1 MRTTVYF
8 KSIFSC
14 LFFYFLTVGKT
25 YSQLVAFTD
34 FNWNYNLTTEIKK
47 TIDNSLN
54 GYWLVVNEDMAL
66 ESIEYYEKDAVKAC
80 FHSNQKYNEAVEDK
94 KAYLN
99 NKIQAEIALTN
110 QLYKKAIKYNRRK
123 KIIADNLKL
132 LLMDLKM
139 TTEEDTDLNLLEDE
153 FKTIEK
159 IHQKIILFKKIKTK
173 FLINQLKK
181 TNDFEKMKELML
193 L

>member
-1 MRTTVYF
+1 
-8 KSIFSC
+8 
-14 LFFYFLTVGKT
+14 LTVGKT

-99 NKIQAEIALTN
+99 NKIYAEIALTN
-110 QLYKKAIKYNRRK
+110 QLYKKSIKLNNRK

-139 TTEEDTDLNLLEDE
+139 TTEEENDLNRLDNEV
-153 FKTIEK
+153 KNVEK

-173 FLINQLKK
+173 SLINQLKK
-181 TNDFEKMKELML
+181 TNDFEEMKELML

>member
-1 MRTTVYF
+1 MTIHTNF
-8 KSIFSC
+8 KSIFSF
-14 LFFYFLTVGKT
+14 LFFYFLTIRDINC
-25 YSQLVAFTD
+25 QLVAVSNFIWSH
-34 FNWNYNLTTEIKK
+34 NIANEEKK

-80 FHSNQKYNEAVEDK
+80 FHSNQKYNEAVEEK

-139 TTEEDTDLNLLEDE
+139 TIEEENELNRLDKEA
-153 FKTIEK
+153 KNVEK
-159 IHQKIILFKKIKTK
+159 IHQKIILFNKIKTK
-173 FLINQLKK
+173 SLVKKLKK
-181 TNDFEKMKELML
+181 SCDFEEMENLML
-193 L
+193 Q